1 MQEHL
6 QTKIYELKQ
15 QGLSFQFSNEA
26 LMKKDPVILLNH
38 SHLCSNLKMEKI
50 RWLLRE

>member
-15 QGLSFQFSNEA
+15 QGRSFQFSNEA
-26 LMKKDPVILLNH
+26 LMKKDPIILLSH
-38 SHLCSNLKMEKI
+38 SHLCSNLNMEHFC
-50 RWLLRE
+50 WLLRK